1 MRRAVVD
8 ASVAVDALLPSPHQA
23 GALAHL
29 TETDPLAPA
38 LIDTEV
44 LSAVARL
51 ERAGVLH
58 GSQADAAVA
67 AWTDAPVERVPTE
80 QLTGRIWALRHAVR
94 VADAHY
100 VALALALDVP
110 LLTSDGRLARAP
122 VPGLAVLYVPRA

>member
-51 ERAGVLH
+51 ERAGMLH

-67 AWTDAPVERVPTE
+67 AWTDAPVERVRRNSSPGESGRCVTPSGSPTP
-80 QLTGRIWALRHAVR
+80 TTWRSHSHSTSRSSPATAGSRG
-94 VADAHY
+94 
-100 VALALALDVP
+100 P
-110 LLTSDGRLARAP
+110 LF
-122 VPGLAVLYVPRA
+122 PGLAVLYVPRA